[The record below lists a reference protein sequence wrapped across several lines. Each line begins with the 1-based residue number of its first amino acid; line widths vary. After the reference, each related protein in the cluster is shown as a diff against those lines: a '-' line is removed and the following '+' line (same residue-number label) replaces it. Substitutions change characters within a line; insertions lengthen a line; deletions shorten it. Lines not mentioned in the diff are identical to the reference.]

1 MKIQVWWSN
10 YTQQISMWHNF
21 FLVKESVSQLEQNFL
36 HEQFY
41 NNRLLTSHSNVYNNM
56 SGSLLHLTSA
66 FNTVCLC
73 YILVRC
79 GYQNGII
86 TYKHVHITM
95 WGLRW
100 NWPKKWMMVTT
111 KQHIIVIGDD
121 LATVLQQW
129 EITLCLLY
137 IKIVTSS
144 YLVQLNNLL
153 HYDY

>member
-1 MKIQVWWSN
+1 
-10 YTQQISMWHNF
+10 
-21 FLVKESVSQLEQNFL
+21 
-36 HEQFY
+36 
-41 NNRLLTSHSNVYNNM
+41 
-56 SGSLLHLTSA
+56 
-66 FNTVCLC
+66 
-73 YILVRC
+73 
-79 GYQNGII
+79 
-86 TYKHVHITM
+86 
-95 WGLRW
+95 
-100 NWPKKWMMVTT
+100 MMVTT